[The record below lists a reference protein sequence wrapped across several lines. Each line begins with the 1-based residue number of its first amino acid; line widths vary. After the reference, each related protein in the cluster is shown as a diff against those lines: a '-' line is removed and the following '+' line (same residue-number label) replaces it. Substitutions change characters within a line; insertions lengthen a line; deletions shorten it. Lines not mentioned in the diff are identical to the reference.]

1 MHLRSAQ
8 MKVDVLIILHR
19 MKARPWRDVPVTI
32 TKKDLL
38 VQKRGGQVAAPSG
51 AMGSLE
57 GEEEYELQMHIS
69 KYCCHKILL
78 SKCKVRVSL
87 QLPISYTVMLTAIPT
102 ADVSNIIF

>member
-1 MHLRSAQ
+1 
-8 MKVDVLIILHR
+8 MKVDVLIIILHR
-19 MKARPWRDVPVTI
+19 MKARPWRDVPVPI

-78 SKCKVRVSL
+78 SKCKVRTAH
-87 QLPISYTVMLTAIPT
+87 IHTVMLTAIPT